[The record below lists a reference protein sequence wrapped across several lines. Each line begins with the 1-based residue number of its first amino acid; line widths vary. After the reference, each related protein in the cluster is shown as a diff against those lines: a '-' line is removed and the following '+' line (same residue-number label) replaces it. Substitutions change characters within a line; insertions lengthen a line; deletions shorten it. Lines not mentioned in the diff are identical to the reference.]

1 MEPEKFDEHLERF
14 FRMHRTIGGVVV
26 LNSRGGI
33 VADYFSK
40 NGINNIRLV
49 CLDLTAPNV
58 RGLQNGY
65 IDFLIGQEPEHQG
78 FLAMRTLIEY
88 LIYRK
93 PVKVGNY
100 TQLDILTRETIGYY
114 NQFNFMP

>member
-1 MEPEKFDEHLERF
+1 MEPEKFDEHLTRF
-14 FRMHRTIGGVVV
+14 FQAHHNIGGVVV

-33 VADYFSK
+33 VADYFSR
-40 NGINNIRLV
+40 NGINDIRLV
-49 CLDLTAPNV
+49 CMDLTAPNV

-78 FLAMRTLIEY
+78 FLAMKTLIEY
-88 LIYRK
+88 LIYSK
-93 PVKVGNY
+93 PVKVENY

-114 NQFNFMP
+114 NRFNFMT